1 MSPDASFCGKL
12 RRSSWLLVLVFAG
25 ACSESESAPED
36 ARRALLR
43 GLGEEIFLPTY
54 AELES
59 KIALLDESV
68 GVLCDEPGGE
78 ALDDAR
84 DAWWEARAPLKRNEL
99 LAFGP
104 YTDEPARYG
113 PKLDFWPA
121 RVDTLEDVLSGE
133 EELSA
138 DAVNAFGASQKG
150 FPAIEYLLF
159 DPETEHETALADEPR
174 RCEYLSALVADLG
187 AKARGLREAWDPA
200 AGNYLDELVYAG
212 RGSKAFRTLDIA
224 FGEIV
229 NRLVF
234 TVENVR
240 GDKLGAPAG
249 TRSDGKPQPE
259 SAESRFSGR
268 SLEDARDNLRGVE
281 AVCLGVTRD
290 AAAASLASQLSR
302 IGRAD
307 LVELLEAAFAGS
319 YAALDAIPEPLTKT
333 VVDDP
338 APVLAAIDELS
349 NLQRLLQVDVIHALG
364 LTLTFNDNDGD

>member
-1 MSPDASFCGKL
+1 MAHSAALGHRSHPRGERSRSAAARRPGTRRRRSDTLARWRSRGGARRLPCPRCRRTPKPHRIRRVAVSLDASFCGRL
-12 RRSSWLLVLVFAG
+12 RRSSWLLVLIFAG

-54 AELES
+54 AQLES
-59 KIALLDESV
+59 EIAALDESV
-68 GVLCDEPGGE
+68 RALCDEPGGG

-84 DAWWEARAPLKRNEL
+84 DAWWVARAPLKRNEL

-104 YTDEPARYG
+104 YTDEPLRYG

-121 RVDTLEDVLSGE
+121 NVDTLEDVLSGE
-133 EELSA
+133 AELSA
-138 DAVNAFGASQKG
+138 DAVAAFGASQKG

-159 DPETEHETALADEPR
+159 DPETELESAFAEEPR

-212 RGSKAFRTLDIA
+212 RGSQAFRTLDIA

-240 GDKLGAPAG
+240 GEKLGAPAG
-249 TRSDGKPQPE
+249 TRSD
-259 SAESRFSGR
+259 
-268 SLEDARDNLRGVE
+268 
-281 AVCLGVTRD
+281 
-290 AAAASLASQLSR
+290 
-302 IGRAD
+302 
-307 LVELLEAAFAGS
+307 
-319 YAALDAIPEPLTKT
+319 
-333 VVDDP
+333 
-338 APVLAAIDELS
+338 
-349 NLQRLLQVDVIHALG
+349 
-364 LTLTFNDNDGD
+364 

>member
-1 MSPDASFCGKL
+1 VSLDPSFCARL
-12 RRSSWLLVLVFAG
+12 WRPSWLLVLVLAG
-25 ACSESESAPED
+25 ACSESKSAPED

-54 AELES
+54 AELEA

-68 GVLCDEPGGE
+68 GALCDEADGE
-78 ALDDAR
+78 ALEDAR

-121 RVDTLEDVLSGE
+121 RVDTLEAVLE
-133 EELSA
+133 AEDELSA
-138 DAVNAFGASQKG
+138 DAVAGFGASQKG

-159 DPETEHETALADEPR
+159 DPETELETAFAEEPR

-187 AKARGLREAWDPA
+187 AKAQGLREAWDPA
-200 AGNYLDELVYAG
+200 AGNYLDELVNAG
-212 RGSKAFRTLDIA
+212 RGSQAFRTLDLAI
-224 FGEIV
+224 GEIV

-281 AVCLGVTRD
+281 AVCLGATRD
-290 AAAASLASQLSR
+290 AASLASQLSR
-302 IGRAD
+302 IGRSD
-307 LVELLEAAFAGS
+307 LIELLETGFASS
-319 YAALDAIPEPLTKT
+319 YAALDAIPEPLTT
-333 VVDDP
+333 AVVADP

>member
-1 MSPDASFCGKL
+1 MLEARRCAGLRHSF
-12 RRSSWLLVLVFAG
+12 WLLPLAFAC

-43 GLGEEIFLPTY
+43 DLGEQIFLPTY

-59 KIALLDESV
+59 EIALLDES
-68 GVLCDEPGGE
+68 GRVLCDEPSGE
-78 ALDDAR
+78 ALEDAR
-84 DAWWEARAPLKRNEL
+84 DAWWAARAPLKRNEL

-121 RVDTLEDVLSGE
+121 SVDTLKDVLSAE
-133 EELSA
+133 SELSA
-138 DAVNAFGASQKG
+138 DAVAAFGASQKG

-159 DPETEHETALADEPR
+159 DPEAELETAFAEEPR
-174 RCEYLSALVADLG
+174 RCEYLSALVVDLG

-200 AGNYLDELVYAG
+200 AGNYLDDLVYAG
-212 RGSKAFRTLDIA
+212 RGSQAFRTLDLA

-240 GDKLGAPAG
+240 GEKLGAPAG
-249 TRSDGKPQPE
+249 TRSDGTPQPE

-281 AVCLGVTRD
+281 AVCLGAARD
-290 AAAASLASQLSR
+290 PARASLARQLSR
-302 IGRAD
+302 IGRSD
-307 LVELLEAAFAGS
+307 LVELLEAAFASS

-333 VVDDP
+333 AVDDP

>member
-1 MSPDASFCGKL
+1 
-12 RRSSWLLVLVFAG
+12 LVLVFASG
-25 ACSESESAPED
+25 CSESESAPED

-54 AELES
+54 AKLEAE
-59 KIALLDESV
+59 IALLDESV
-68 GVLCDEPGGE
+68 RALCDEPGSD

-84 DAWWEARAPLKRNEL
+84 DAWWEARAPFKRNEL

-104 YTDEPARYG
+104 YTDEPLRYG

-121 RVDTLEDVLSGE
+121 NVDTLKAVLESED
-133 EELSA
+133 ELSA
-138 DAVNAFGASQKG
+138 DAVVTFGASQKG

-159 DPETEHETALADEPR
+159 DPETEHETALAEEPR
-174 RCEYLSALVADLG
+174 RCEYLRALVADLG

-212 RGSKAFRTLDIA
+212 RGSKAFRTLDLA

-281 AVCLGVTRD
+281 AVCFGATLD
-290 AAAASLASQLSR
+290 PAEASIASQLSR

-307 LVELLEAAFAGS
+307 LAEPLQAAFAGS
-319 YAALDAIPEPLTKT
+319 YAALDAIPEPLTRT
-333 VVDDP
+333 VVEDP

-349 NLQRLLQVDVIHALG
+349 KLQRLLQVDVIHALG